1 MTTTHHPYLHSLK
14 ITKEADSLGYPFDL
28 PVVKYTDEI
37 EFHPK
42 VTYIVGENGSGK
54 STLLEAMAV
63 GLGFNPEGGTKN
75 FNFATKNSHSSL
87 HEHIKI
93 HKHYI
98 NPKNHFFLRAESFYN
113 VATEIEVLDKIWPLL
128 HCYGGKSLHN
138 QSHGESF
145 FSLFMHRFGAD
156 GLYIL
161 DEPEAALSPDRQ
173 LAFLV
178 RMHELIGQNCQFVIS
193 THSPIILSYPDA
205 LIYEIGDD
213 GLRACEYEDTQ
224 TYRTS
229 KYFINNYHKMHEGL
243 GLV

>member
-1 MTTTHHPYLHSLK
+1 M
-14 ITKEADSLGYPFDL
+14 
-28 PVVKYTDEI
+28 
-37 EFHPK
+37 
-42 VTYIVGENGSGK
+42 
-54 STLLEAMAV
+54 
-63 GLGFNPEGGTKN
+63 
-75 FNFATKNSHSSL
+75 
-87 HEHIKI
+87 
-93 HKHYI
+93 
-98 NPKNHFFLRAESFYN
+98 
-113 VATEIEVLDKIWPLL
+113 
-128 HCYGGKSLHN
+128 HN

-173 LAFLV
+173 LAFLA

-213 GLRACEYEDTQ
+213 GLSACDHEKTQ
-224 TYRTS
+224 AYTTS
-229 KYFINNYHKMHEGL
+229 KYFINNYHKMHKEL